1 MMMLMMLRISLF
13 SLMPLMIIVIYIML
27 SFLKVFG
34 LRGSL
39 QAMPMVGKQ
48 RIQGLEGT
56 SGVHYSIHHH
66 FTIIIIT
73 KHCLHG
79 SWRQGLRV
87 AESFWR
93 AQNIPSDLS
102 GSACL
107 HFLQKC
113 VIFYYC
119 VIGAVFG
126 CFGRKHDNFLWK
138 LSQRLLRRNLTL
150 EQNSA
155 CFDFHSRSHALC
167 ATSATLH

>member
-1 MMMLMMLRISLF
+1 MLVILRTSRTSRPSTLRISLF

-48 RIQGLEGT
+48 GIQGLEGT

-66 FTIIIIT
+66 YTIIIIT

-93 AQNIPSDLS
+93 AQNIPSDLDLF
-102 GSACL
+102 AFFAKICC
-107 HFLQKC
+107 FL
-113 VIFYYC
+113 
-119 VIGAVFG
+119 
-126 CFGRKHDNFLWK
+126 
-138 LSQRLLRRNLTL
+138 LLRDRGSVWLFWSKT
-150 EQNSA
+150 
-155 CFDFHSRSHALC
+155 
-167 ATSATLH
+167 